1 MVPLKISLASIY
13 AFCVLPFSYLII
25 PVGCGTNFHCI
36 LYIDIIKS
44 YSTSPQKKK
53 RMDLKRNSLIISA
66 LSSLSQLQYFAIN
79 ITNSVIQILRN
90 LTCGKSLG
98 RLLKRTI
105 ISLAV
110 LFGIVSQFYILVFW
124 LALCAMLVICKKS
137 MLMHSLTY

>member
-1 MVPLKISLASIY
+1 
-13 AFCVLPFSYLII
+13 
-25 PVGCGTNFHCI
+25 
-36 LYIDIIKS
+36 
-44 YSTSPQKKK
+44 
-53 RMDLKRNSLIISA
+53 MDLKRNSLIISA

-110 LFGIVSQFYILVFW
+110 LLGIVSQFYILVFW
-124 LALCAMLVICKKS
+124 LALCAMLVSCKKS